1 MAGRAGSDVGWFND
15 RRILGLIL
23 YLVVLISAIRA
34 GRALVVYSPFAT
46 QRLEPIGSN
55 SSDDSLISA
64 GDITT

>member
-1 MAGRAGSDVGWFND
+1 M
-15 RRILGLIL
+15 